1 MSSLESRLRGGQ
13 GPFWGTAKRL
23 ARSIL
28 SFHIPVNAAT
38 RPLFSALYRL
48 HVLARESLLWFA
60 RFSWYEPLFRSQCES
75 IGPGFRM
82 EQLPYMMGEGRIV
95 IGAGVRI
102 SGKIN
107 IGFSLLEGAVAPPL
121 LSIGDGTFIGHGCG
135 FAAGREI
142 RIGRNCLLAS
152 GTSIRDWDGH
162 SLDAAERRAHKRE
175 SYNTAAPVIVGD
187 DAWIGAS
194 ATILKGIRIGDRAVV
209 AAGAIVTRDVAP
221 DTVVAGI
228 PARVV
233 KELDPPPETSAG
245 ATRAGAASTT

>member
-1 MSSLESRLRGGQ
+1 VSNLESRLRAGR
-13 GPFWGTAKRL
+13 GPFWGAAKKL

-28 SFHIPVNAAT
+28 SFHVPVNGAT
-38 RPLFSALYRL
+38 RPIFSALYSL
-48 HVLARESLLWFA
+48 HVWARESLQWLA
-60 RFSWYEPLFRSQCES
+60 RLLWYEPLFRSQCES

-82 EQLPYMMGEGRIV
+82 EQLPYLMGNGRIV

-102 SGKIN
+102 SGKID
-107 IGFSLLEGAVAPPL
+107 IGFSLLEGATAPPL

-135 FAAGREI
+135 LTVGREV

-152 GTSIRDWDGH
+152 GTKIRDWDGH
-162 SLDAAERRAHKRE
+162 SLDAAERRSHKRE
-175 SYNTAAPVIVGD
+175 GYAAAAPVIIGD

-209 AAGAIVTRDVAP
+209 AAGAIVTRDVAR

-233 KELDPPPETSAG
+233 KELDPPPSAETG
-245 ATRAGAASTT
+245 TVRAGAASTT